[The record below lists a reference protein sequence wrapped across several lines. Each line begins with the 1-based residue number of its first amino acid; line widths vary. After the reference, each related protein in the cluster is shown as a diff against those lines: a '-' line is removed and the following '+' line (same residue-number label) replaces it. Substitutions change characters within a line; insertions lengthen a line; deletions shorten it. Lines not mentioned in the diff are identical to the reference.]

1 MRLYTRG
8 LPLPRGVLHEELLLP
23 PVEWAKQGVPP
34 VVFKNTEFLPPPV
47 GYESKE
53 PFPSPVGL
61 SHSESFPPLEGHTGE
76 DNPRDCLK
84 VL

>member
-1 MRLYTRG
+1 MM
-8 LPLPRGVLHEELLLP
+8 
-23 PVEWAKQGVPP
+23 
-34 VVFKNTEFLPPPV
+34 FKNTEFLPPPV